1 MKRTNANEIFSKV
14 DAYLL
19 GIIRDKAADYENP
32 ATTPGEL
39 YQFALDTA
47 NLRLFALKRHL
58 VSRWHAY
65 CLLRR
70 QNMINTL
77 EGERMRVKLTP
88 SETELIAWAIDPM
101 YDHWCTEQGAHGRD
115 GITHGVVMPCRKD

>member
-47 NLRLFALKRHL
+47 NLRLFALKCHL

-70 QNMINTL
+70 HAQNAAAGQAGVYARTV
-77 EGERMRVKLTP
+77 RR
-88 SETELIAWAIDPM
+88 S
-101 YDHWCTEQGAHGRD
+101 CTS
-115 GITHGVVMPCRKD
+115 